1 MVVIHL
7 CVKLSVFAVSMAMAG
22 ILKFPCLKTIYTHAI
37 QHLYYVSFIKWP
49 PNTKILRF
57 GRNLVSKYI
66 MMLRIDVHHWFAMMH
81 GIG

>member
-1 MVVIHL
+1 VAAFRGVEKNQNGGH
-7 CVKLSVFAVSMAMAG
+7 CHG
-22 ILKFPCLKTIYTHAI
+22 N
-37 QHLYYVSFIKWP
+37 QGIKWP

-57 GRNLVSKYI
+57 GRNLDSKYI

>member
-1 MVVIHL
+1 VAAFGGLQKFKMA
-7 CVKLSVFAVSMAMAG
+7 AVAQG
-22 ILKFPCLKTIYTHAI
+22 T
-37 QHLYYVSFIKWP
+37 KWP

-66 MMLRIDVHHWFAMMH
+66 MMLQIDIHRWFAMVL

>member
-1 MVVIHL
+1 VAAFRGVEKNQNGGH
-7 CVKLSVFAVSMAMAG
+7 CHG
-22 ILKFPCLKTIYTHAI
+22 N
-37 QHLYYVSFIKWP
+37 QGIKWP